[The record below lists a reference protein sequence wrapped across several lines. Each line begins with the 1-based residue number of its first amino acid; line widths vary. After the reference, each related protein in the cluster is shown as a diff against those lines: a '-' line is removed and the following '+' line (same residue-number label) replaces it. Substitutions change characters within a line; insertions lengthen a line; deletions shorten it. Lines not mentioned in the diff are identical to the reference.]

1 LVSALA
7 IAAVISGTF
16 TAVAAHAAPTG
27 SGEIRITELAYGGK
41 ISAGSGDGEYV
52 ELTNVGSGTQ
62 SFAGWTYTGKPGTAP
77 LPLDDFG
84 TVAPGESVIITDV
97 TPAQFRT
104 EWSLPNSLK
113 IIDDSA
119 NGNSTTLDKGP
130 DTPTVYDGSD
140 AVVDSVSYAAGFFS
154 GKGVSAW
161 PDAAALGAKSGT
173 SGWTIS
179 TVGDA
184 EGSCTSASGAVGS
197 PGVTS
202 YGTRTA
208 DIRIT
213 EVAYGGLMTNASG
226 DGEYVELT
234 NVGTAPQSF
243 AGWTYTGKSGSGS
256 LPLDAFGSVAPDQSV
271 IITDVDPA
279 SFRTEWNL
287 PNSVEIIQDNANGSK
302 VTLDKGPDTPTV
314 YDATG
319 AVVDSVAYASGFF
332 PGKGVSAWPDSA
344 HVGAKADTT
353 GWTISTV
360 GDAENSVTSA
370 SNAVGSPGS
379 YISAEAGTSTGGGT
393 PSGVNPNGQPFPGPT
408 GTEANATTYNFGEN
422 LSGLFYVAGA
432 TKSQDYMWGVEN
444 GDSGAPLNT
453 GGSTLWK
460 LTQDASGNWSPADS
474 SWNSGVR
481 LHYPDG
487 SGQPDSEGV
496 TAVGGQVFVSTERD
510 NDNNGVSRTSI
521 LQYDPSTIS
530 GGSWN
535 ATREWDLEPD
545 FNLPTADANLGLEAV
560 TFVPDSY
567 LVANGFK
574 TDAGALYNPSAYGD
588 HFGGVFFAGLEANG
602 NVYAYVLQADGGFQR
617 LAAFSS
623 GFNQVMDATWDP
635 AQDALWLDCD
645 NGCQEQTSVVK
656 LDTTQGDSNQGHFEL
671 SKVYNAPDGMTNTL
685 NNEGFTLQP
694 ASECDPTTNTRSAW
708 WSDDSN
714 DSNIALRTAKVNCVT
729 PIPGQVGATV
739 SVAYTQQG
747 TDTPAVT
754 NGSGAYTT
762 PLTAH
767 FTCTDVDA
775 VLNQACPAAVDISAS
790 QPATTVATLTDTL
803 GKIYPAE
810 IPAITIANGT
820 TTPPSSATLSLSA
833 GSGKVGDEITV
844 SGSGFTPGAQVSFEF
859 HSTAVDLGT
868 ATAGSNGTVSFT
880 FAVPKV
886 DAGAHTLSASIDGTV
901 VASAAFTV
909 AAAANTASTSTQ
921 ASALASTGSVVSL
934 TAIFAAVALLL
945 AGFVLMMIRRRKSHK
960 AAGI

>member
-1 LVSALA
+1 MA
-7 IAAVISGTF
+7 IAAVASGTF
-16 TAVAAHAAPTG
+16 TAVAAHAAPSG

-41 ISAGSGDGEYV
+41 ISSSTGDGEYV
-52 ELTNVGSGTQ
+52 ELTNIGSGTQ

-77 LPLDDFG
+77 LALDDFG
-84 TVAPGESVIITDV
+84 TLAPGESAIITDV
-97 TPAQFRT
+97 TPGEFRT

-130 DTPTVYDGSD
+130 DTPTVYDGTGT
-140 AVVDSVSYAAGFFS
+140 VVDSVSYAAGFFS

-173 SGWTIS
+173 AGWNIS

-184 EGSCTSASGAVGS
+184 EGSRTSASGAVGS

-213 EVAYGGLMTNASG
+213 ELAYGGLMSNASG

-234 NVGTAPQSF
+234 NVGTAPQNF
-243 AGWTYTGKSGSGS
+243 TGWTYTGKSGSGT
-256 LPLDAFGSVAPDQSV
+256 LPLDAFGSVAPGQSV

-287 PNSVEIIQDNANGSK
+287 PDSVEIVQDDANGSK

-319 AVVDSVAYASGFF
+319 AVVDSVAYAAGYF
-332 PGKGVSAWPDSA
+332 PGKGYSAWPDSA
-344 HVGAKADTT
+344 HVGAKGDTT
-353 GWTISTV
+353 GWTISTA
-360 GDAENSVTSA
+360 GDAENSATSA
-370 SNAVGSPGS
+370 SGAVGSPGS
-379 YISAEAGTSTGGGT
+379 YVSAAAGASTGGGT
-393 PSGVNPNGQPFPGPT
+393 PGGGNPDGQPFPGPA
-408 GTEANATTYNFGEN
+408 GTEANASTYNFGQN

-432 TKSQDYMWGVEN
+432 TSSQDYMWGVEN

-460 LTQDASGNWSPADS
+460 LTQDQNGKWSPADS
-474 SWNSGVR
+474 SWDSGVR

-521 LQYDPSTIS
+521 LQYDPSAIS

-535 ATREWDLEPD
+535 ATREWNLEPD

-560 TFVPDSY
+560 TFVPDKY

-574 TDAGALYNPSAYGD
+574 TDAGALYDPSAYGD

-602 NVYAYVLQADGGFQR
+602 NIYAYVLQADGGFHR
-617 LAAFSS
+617 LAEFSS
-623 GFNQVMDATWDP
+623 GFNQIMDATWDP

-645 NGCQEQTSVVK
+645 NGCQEQTSIVK
-656 LDTTQGDSNQGHFEL
+656 LDTTKGDPNQGHFEL
-671 SKVYNAPDGMTNTL
+671 DKIYNAPDGMATTL

-694 ASECDPTTNTRSAW
+694 ASECDSTTNTRSAW
-708 WSDDSN
+708 WSDDNN

-747 TDTPAVT
+747 KAAPAVT
-754 NGSGAYTT
+754 NGAGAYTT

-775 VLNQACPAAVDISAS
+775 VLNQACPAAVDITTS
-790 QPATTVATLTDTL
+790 QPATTVETLTDTL
-803 GKIYPAE
+803 GKVYQAQ
-810 IPAITIANGT
+810 IPAITIASGT
-820 TTPPSSATLSLSA
+820 TTTPSSATLSLSA
-833 GSGKVGDEITV
+833 GSGKVGDMITV
-844 SGSGFTPGAQVSFEF
+844 SGTNFTPGDQVSFEF
-859 HSTAVDLGT
+859 HSTPVDLGT
-868 ATAGSNGTVSFT
+868 AKAGSDGTVTFS
-880 FAVPKV
+880 FAVPQV
-886 DAGAHTLSASIDGTV
+886 DPGAHSITASINGDV
-901 VASAAFTV
+901 VSSAAFTV
-909 AAAANTASTSTQ
+909 AAASNTASSSTQ
-921 ASALASTGSVVSL
+921 ADALASTGSVISL
-934 TAIFAAVALLL
+934 TAIIAAVALLV
-945 AGFVLMMIRRRKSHK
+945 AGFVFLMLRRRKTDK
-960 AAGI
+960 VTEI